1 MVSRAAV
8 NGKNHAPAVSARGTF
23 CAVHGNA
30 RQLCRDCLL
39 EHLAAFRH
47 ANLRSGLRLARE
59 RIETLRESYQ
69 EIGAVQ
75 VTAAR
80 VYADLTALLT
90 DLGRLD
96 VSVLHSSPEAMSAWQ
111 VLLRDSDPG
120 ERNGKNGTGKN
131 RARTDSRG
139 QPQGVAVRPVL
150 LEEKEPTAVPAS
162 L

>member
-8 NGKNHAPAVSARGTF
+8 NGKNHGPELSGPGTF

-30 RQLCRDCLL
+30 RPLCRDCLL

-69 EIGAVQ
+69 EIGAAGL
-75 VTAAR
+75 TAAR
-80 VYADLTALLT
+80 VYADLTAVLT
-90 DLGRLD
+90 DLGRVD
-96 VSVLHSSPEAMSAWQ
+96 ASVLHSSPEAMSAWQ
-111 VLLRDSDPG
+111 VVLRDSDPG
-120 ERNGKNGTGKN
+120 ERNGKNGTGKKGT
-131 RARTDSRG
+131 RTDKRG
-139 QPQGVAVRPVL
+139 RPQGVAVRPTVL
-150 LEEKEPTAVPAS
+150 LDTAVPAS